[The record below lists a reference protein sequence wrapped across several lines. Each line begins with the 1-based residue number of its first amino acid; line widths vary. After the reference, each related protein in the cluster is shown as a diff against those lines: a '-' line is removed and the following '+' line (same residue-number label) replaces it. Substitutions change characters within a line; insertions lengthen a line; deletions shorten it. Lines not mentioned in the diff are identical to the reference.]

1 MTKSQ
6 MKKIYKL
13 NKLADKYGKYWENG
27 VSVDLNLSQFH
38 NDSILTVYIS
48 PKSPKWHESRMTISG
63 FIGKNGGLKY
73 NYYINNA
80 NGETKMTKLENMT
93 KIASQMTVAD
103 LKEQGIKMMNSV
115 ESHSADVLNAL
126 LNALESK
133 ISEEEFIAFC
143 DAM

>member
-63 FIGKNGGLKY
+63 YIGKNGGLKLSKF
-73 NYYINNA
+73 IEA
-80 NGETKMTKLENMT
+80 TKTEIQLFTKL
-93 KIASQMTVAD
+93 
-103 LKEQGIKMMNSV
+103 
-115 ESHSADVLNAL
+115 
-126 LNALESK
+126 
-133 ISEEEFIAFC
+133 
-143 DAM
+143 

>member
-1 MTKSQ
+1 
-6 MKKIYKL
+6 
-13 NKLADKYGKYWENG
+13 
-27 VSVDLNLSQFH
+27 
-38 NDSILTVYIS
+38 
-48 PKSPKWHESRMTISG
+48 
-63 FIGKNGGLKY
+63 
-73 NYYINNA
+73 
-80 NGETKMTKLENMT
+80 MTKLENMT

>member
-1 MTKSQ
+1 
-6 MKKIYKL
+6 
-13 NKLADKYGKYWENG
+13 
-27 VSVDLNLSQFH
+27 
-38 NDSILTVYIS
+38 
-48 PKSPKWHESRMTISG
+48 
-63 FIGKNGGLKY
+63 
-73 NYYINNA
+73 
-80 NGETKMTKLENMT
+80 MTKLENMT

-133 ISEEEFIAFC
+133 VSEEEFIAFC

>member
-1 MTKSQ
+1 
-6 MKKIYKL
+6 
-13 NKLADKYGKYWENG
+13 
-27 VSVDLNLSQFH
+27 
-38 NDSILTVYIS
+38 
-48 PKSPKWHESRMTISG
+48 
-63 FIGKNGGLKY
+63 
-73 NYYINNA
+73 
-80 NGETKMTKLENMT
+80 MTKLENMT

-126 LNALESK
+126 LNALERK